1 MEGWL
6 SHNTQGWDHI
16 SSASLKEC
24 TLLRRGKK
32 KCYGSSDDMQRGWD
46 RCVEAGQAARA
57 KIRRIYPQ
65 VRSRKLSSK
74 LWFITF
80 SHFSPSSVFL
90 FFGRRRQQQIVFAR
104 FWQST
109 KRMNSSWKTMKNW
122 PVM

>member
-1 MEGWL
+1 MWL

-16 SSASLKEC
+16 SSESLKEC

-32 KCYGSSDDMQRGWD
+32 SVTEVLITCREIRTDVLKYR
-46 RCVEAGQAARA
+46 QAARA
-57 KIRRIYPQ
+57 KIRRLYPQ

-80 SHFSPSSVFL
+80 SHFSPSPVFL
-90 FFGRRRQQQIVFAR
+90 LFGRRRQQQIVFAR
-104 FWQST
+104 CWQST